1 MLHSD
6 YRVKTDVR
14 QRLLSLECEPTS
26 VRGSVYFLRAIRPAR
41 RKPTRSPAGLTIAT
55 ASTSFCC
62 IRRFASLMGVDSE
75 TKSWGVTTRITLRM
89 RRVGHCRRYGTAR
102 APDYICRRAQQ
113 KNPNQDRPQPHEV
126 SVKCRRNRHID
137 AKND

>member
-75 TKSWGVTTRITLRM
+75 TKSWASQRASRCGCGASATGHGEPSSGLPAREFPAGVDL
-89 RRVGHCRRYGTAR
+89 AR
-102 APDYICRRAQQ
+102 PERLG
-113 KNPNQDRPQPHEV
+113 
-126 SVKCRRNRHID
+126 SD
-137 AKND
+137 ATEELHPPAGL